1 MLIEQDISTVVARV
15 VAVVA
20 TKEDIA
26 EIKETFA
33 DLDEKYDRQ
42 LVLLDKLVGKVD
54 AMRLEYAAVLTQLSR
69 HEGWIKQLAEKAGI
83 SLEY

>member
-1 MLIEQDISTVVARV
+1 MQQTLVARV
-15 VAVVA
+15 VAVIT

-54 AMRLEYAAVLTQLSR
+54 ARRLEHAAVSTQLSR